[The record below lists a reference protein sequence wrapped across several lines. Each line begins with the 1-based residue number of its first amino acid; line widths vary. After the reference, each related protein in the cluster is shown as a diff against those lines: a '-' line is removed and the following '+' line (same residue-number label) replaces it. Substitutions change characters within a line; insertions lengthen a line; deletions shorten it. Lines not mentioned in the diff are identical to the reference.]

1 MIIIFKG
8 SPSSLQGGGGGNR
21 IFCRGQI
28 IYLTRLGDALKIS
41 HFITCLL
48 HRKHI
53 DVNYIFHA
61 DSAPKLF
68 ILEIEWWSP
77 YALVKTVQLTLLHIR
92 SEVTGLYNPHPY
104 LLTFVFVK
112 HE

>member
-1 MIIIFKG
+1 MHFLSNSG
-8 SPSSLQGGGGGNR
+8 SNDYYLQGVTIQSPRGGGDR

-28 IYLTRLGDALKIS
+28 IFLTRLGDALKIS

-68 ILEIEWWSP
+68 ILEIEWWPP

-92 SEVTGLYNPHPY
+92 SEVTGLYSPIHIS
-104 LLTFVFVK
+104 
-112 HE
+112 